1 MELRHL
7 RYFVAVAEE
16 LHFGR
21 AARRL
26 NIAASPLSQR
36 IRECEKELGVPLF
49 VRTSRKVTLTEE
61 GRLFL
66 EHVRPALAQ
75 LDKAHEAIHAAHRGR
90 AGRIAIGA
98 VPAATYSLVPAILRE
113 FNHLRPAV
121 DIRFLEMSST
131 QQRAALLERRIDVG
145 FTRQAAADPAMQA
158 TILAKERLCVALPAD
173 HPRAHQEN
181 LRLADLA
188 SDGFILFSRHLNP
201 ELHDWIIAACQ
212 DAGFSPRVA
221 QEGNDAHTIL
231 ALVAAGLGVA
241 MVTASL
247 QKLTRPEVV
256 YRDLPLQDTR
266 EIELSLV
273 WRRREHSPLVEIFVK
288 TAQAVAQTM
297 HP

>member
-75 LDKAHEAIHAAHRGR
+75 LEKAHEAIRAAHRGR
-90 AGRIAIGA
+90 AGRIAIAA
-98 VPAATYSLVPAILRE
+98 VPAATYTLVPAILRE
-113 FNHLRPAV
+113 FNRLRPAV
-121 DIRFLEMSST
+121 DIRFQELSST

-145 FTRQAAADPAMQA
+145 FTRQAAADPALQA
-158 TILAKERLCVALPAD
+158 ATLAKERLCVALSAD

-181 LRLADLA
+181 LRLGDLA
-188 SDGFILFSRHLNP
+188 TDGFILFSRHLNP
-201 ELHDWIIAACQ
+201 EFHDWIIAACQ
-212 DAGFSPRVA
+212 DAGFSPRAA
-221 QEGNDAHTIL
+221 QEGNDVHTIL

-241 MVTASL
+241 MVTAPL
-247 QKLTRPEVV
+247 KRMAMPGVIF
-256 YRDLPLQDTR
+256 RDLASENTR

-273 WRRREHSPLVEIFVK
+273 WRRRERSPLVEIFVK

-297 HP
+297 PF

>member
-36 IRECEKELGVPLF
+36 IRECEEELGVPLF
-49 VRTSRKVTLTEE
+49 VRTSRKVALTEE

-75 LDKAHEAIHAAHRGR
+75 LEKAHEAIHAAHRGR
-90 AGRIAIGA
+90 AGRIAIAA
-98 VPAATYSLVPAILRE
+98 VPAATYTLVPAILRE
-113 FNHLRPAV
+113 FNRLRPAV
-121 DIRFLEMSST
+121 DIRFLEMSSS
-131 QQRAALLERRIDVG
+131 QQRPALLERRIDVG
-145 FTRQAAADPAMQA
+145 FTRQAVADPALQA
-158 TILAKERLCVALPAD
+158 ATLAKERLCLALPAD

-181 LRLADLA
+181 LRLGDLTT
-188 SDGFILFSRHLNP
+188 DGFILFARHMNP

-241 MVTASL
+241 MVPASL
-247 QKLTRPEVV
+247 KKLARPEVV
-256 YRDLPLQDTR
+256 YRDLPPEDTR
-266 EIELSLV
+266 EIELSLI
-273 WRRREHSPLVEIFVK
+273 WRRRERSPLVELFVK
-288 TAQAVAQTM
+288 TASAVAQTGQT
-297 HP
+297 